1 MKKDKIRISISLQI
15 LVFLL
20 IAAFFPIGAMMMLKT
35 YENQLLAETEAGMV
49 QQGRLVAAALAAGP
63 GSAAAGENA
72 VSLLRAMNGRFD
84 SRIRVVSPDGKLL
97 ADSST
102 IAPQKAAAGA
112 VNSGSSRALDSGA
125 DSADP
130 SASENWLY
138 RIASLPVRI
147 YRRYFRP
154 PAQPLYESA
163 DYYMGR
169 ALYDGPEIMAALNG
183 RYGAI
188 TRISSGGQVS
198 VTLYSAIPVI
208 KNGSTAGAVLISRS
222 TYKILQNL
230 YELRLDLARIFAW
243 TLAAVLAISAFLY
256 FRISLPLKKLSAEA
270 RSCADRRGR
279 ILSTA
284 LYGAE
289 RHDEIGE
296 LSRSFSVLLEKLNSR
311 VKFMESFS
319 ADVSHEFK
327 NPLAAIRSS
336 AELAADLSLPE
347 KDRAR
352 FCGAITDE
360 VARLQGLLTGVRSI
374 SRIDADSGREGKERI
389 PLCAFARNRV
399 ELLRQRLPAKKL
411 IFRSSLDEAELALP
425 EDYLDRIL
433 SNLMENAADFA
444 DTVLVE
450 VERGEKQ
457 GTVMLAVE
465 DSGPGI
471 PPDEREKV
479 FERFYSRR
487 CDSENEQHSGLGLA
501 IVKAAVEASGGMVR
515 VDDGEEL
522 GGARFVVL
530 LPLAGEAQR
539 AIPLSPH

>member
-1 MKKDKIRISISLQI
+1 VKRGKVRISISLQI
-15 LVFLL
+15 LAFLL
-20 IAAFFPIGAMMMLKT
+20 IIAFFPIGAMMMLKT
-35 YENQLLAETEAGMV
+35 YENQLLSETEAGMV
-49 QQGRLVAAALAAGP
+49 QQGRLVAAALEAGAAQMAAP
-63 GSAAAGENA
+63 GLPVTAGGAAAA
-72 VSLLRAMNGRFD
+72 KARALLSAMNGRFD
-84 SRIRVVSPDGKLL
+84 SRIRVIGPDGRLL

-102 IAPQKAAAGA
+102 IAPPKVLHA
-112 VNSGSSRALDSGA
+112 VNTADRTEEGDA
-125 DSADP
+125 DSTDS

-138 RIASLPVRI
+138 RVASLPVRI

-154 PAQPLYESA
+154 PAPPLYESA
-163 DYYMGR
+163 DYYASR
-169 ALYDGPEIMAALNG
+169 ALYDGPEIRAALDG

-188 TRISSGGQVS
+188 TRISTGGQVS
-198 VTLYSAIPVI
+198 VTLYSAIPVLEESGI
-208 KNGSTAGAVLISRS
+208 EGAVLISRS

-270 RSCADRRGR
+270 QSCADKRGR

-284 LYGAE
+284 LYGAK

-296 LSRSFSVLLEKLNSR
+296 LSRSFTVLLEKLNSR
-311 VKFMESFS
+311 IKFMESFS

-336 AELAADLSLPE
+336 AELAGDLSLPE
-347 KDRAR
+347 AERSR

-360 VARLQGLLTGVRSI
+360 VARLQSLLSGVRSI
-374 SRIDADSGREGKERI
+374 SRIDADLDGEEGEKV
-389 PLCAFARNRV
+389 PLCAFARNRA
-399 ELLRQRLPAKKL
+399 ELMGRRLPAKKF
-411 IFRSSLDEAELALP
+411 IFRADMAEAEVAVR

-444 DTVLVE
+444 DTVLVS
-450 VERGEKQ
+450 VERGKDA
-457 GTVMLAVE
+457 GSAVLSVE

-471 PPDEREKV
+471 PLEEREKV

-487 CDSENEQHSGLGLA
+487 ADLDQSAGQHSGLGLA
-501 IVKAAVEASGGMVR
+501 IVRAAAEASGGTVR
-515 VDDGEEL
+515 IEEGKEL
-522 GGARFVVL
+522 GGARFAVV
-530 LPLAGEAQR
+530 LPLA
-539 AIPLSPH
+539 